1 MPLRAW
7 IALAI
12 LLMADLVMMVDREML
27 VLQTQGIKSALELSD
42 LQFGM
47 LQGLGVAIFAATVG
61 YPVGWLADRFDRRLV
76 LFGAI
81 LIWALAVVASAYA
94 PNFAALFIVGAVAS
108 AGLTGLTP
116 VAFAMIPEMF
126 TAPAPRQLANSIFV
140 VATNMGRGIVIGY
153 CGFVIAGVDAM
164 RALLPAGL
172 THLDGWR
179 LTFLAAALPAP
190 ILLAAVWLLP
200 RTGRGAAHA
209 DDQSGSP
216 PSITMGEHIRRNR
229 TAFGL
234 FFGACIVS
242 SLAIAPAAVWL
253 PVAIMR
259 QFGTAP
265 AATGAAFGT
274 ASIIGAGLGVAFA
287 SVVLPKLQARFGA
300 DLPMGVVSISCLI
313 AVACALAMAAAR
325 SPLQIYLIFGFQI
338 ASMMTSQVL
347 LPTVLQDF
355 APAELR
361 GRFVSLL
368 GVVGVIGIA
377 IGPPLVGWISD
388 LFGNRPEGLMHSIV
402 SMAGV
407 GMLISAALF
416 WAARKPY
423 ARAVAMAQGT
433 FDQGGFHA
441 GAA

>member
-1 MPLRAW
+1 M
-7 IALAI
+7 I
-12 LLMADLVMMVDREML
+12 LLVADLVMMVDREML
-27 VLQTQGIKSALELSD
+27 VLQTQGIKSALVLSD

-47 LQGLGVAIFAATVG
+47 LQGLGIAIFAAVVG

-81 LIWALAVVASAYA
+81 MIWALAVVACAYA
-94 PNFAALFIVGAVAS
+94 PDFLTLFIVGAVAS
-108 AGLTGLTP
+108 AGLTGLSP

-126 TAPAPRQLANSIFV
+126 TAPGPRQLANSIFV
-140 VATNMGRGIVIGY
+140 VATQMGRGIVIGY
-153 CGFVIAGVDAM
+153 CGLVVAGVESL

-172 THLDGWR
+172 ADLEGWR

-190 ILLAAVWLLP
+190 ILLAAVWVLP
-200 RTGRGAAHA
+200 RTGRSAADADSETGGHA
-209 DDQSGSP
+209 P
-216 PSITMGEHIRRNR
+216 ITMGEHIRRNQ
-229 TAFGL
+229 TAFAL
-234 FFGACIVS
+234 FFTACIIS
-242 SLAIAPAAVWL
+242 TLAIAPAAVWL

-259 QFGTAP
+259 QFGTTP
-265 AATGAAFGT
+265 AETGAAFGT

-287 SVVLPKLQARFGA
+287 SVILPKLQARFGA

-313 AVACALAMAAAR
+313 SVACALAMAAAT

-388 LFGNRPEGLMHSIV
+388 QFGTRREGLMLSIV
-402 SMAGV
+402 GMAGV
-407 GMLISAALF
+407 GMLVSAALF

-423 ARAVAMAQGT
+423 ARAVAAALGT
-433 FDQGGFHA
+433 ITRDELHA
-441 GAA
+441 PAA